1 VRWLVDVNVVLDV
14 LADRD
19 PWAEHSSR
27 VLELV
32 EAGRAE
38 GFVAAHTV
46 TTLHYLVAKHGGREL
61 ATATVR
67 KLLRV
72 LGVVPVNEDRLL
84 HALDLGL
91 EDFEDAVQ
99 AVCAEKIRADV
110 LVTRN
115 ADDFAGAGVQALSP
129 VELLAGLEGM

>member
-1 VRWLVDVNVVLDV
+1 MNVVLDV

-91 EDFEDAVQ
+91 EDFEDAVK

>member
-1 VRWLVDVNVVLDV
+1 VNVVLDV